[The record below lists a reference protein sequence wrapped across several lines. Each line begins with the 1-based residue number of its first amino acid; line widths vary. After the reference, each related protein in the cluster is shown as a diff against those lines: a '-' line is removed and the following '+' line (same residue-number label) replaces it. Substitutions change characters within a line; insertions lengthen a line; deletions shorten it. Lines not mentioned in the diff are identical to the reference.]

1 MAKDGNKE
9 SKKTDLRIGIAD
21 TGVDLVYEIEGSV
34 EDVVAKIE
42 AAINDAKT
50 LSLTDTKG
58 RQILVP
64 ASKIAFTEV
73 GNASD
78 RKVGFTTL

>member
-1 MAKDGNKE
+1 MAKDEKTT
-9 SKKTDLRIGIAD
+9 TDLRIGIAD
-21 TGVDLVYEIEGSV
+21 TGVDLVYEIDHSIEKV
-34 EDVVAKIE
+34 IAKVQE
-42 AAINDAKT
+42 ALDSGKT

-64 ASKIAFTEV
+64 HSKIAYVEA
-73 GNASD
+73 GNAAD

>member
-1 MAKDGNKE
+1 MAKE

-21 TGVDLVYEIEGSV
+21 TGVDLVYEIDGSV
-34 EDVVAKIE
+34 DEVVAKIE
-42 AAINDAKT
+42 AALNGGVT
-50 LSLTDTKG
+50 LSLRDTKG

-78 RKVGFTTL
+78 RKVGFTTV

>member
-1 MAKDGNKE
+1 MAKE

-34 EDVVAKIE
+34 DEVVAKIE
-42 AAINDAKT
+42 AALNGGVT

-58 RQILVP
+58 HQILVP
-64 ASKIAFTEV
+64 AAKIAFTEI

-78 RKVGFTTL
+78 RKVGFTTV

>member
-1 MAKDGNKE
+1 MQ
-9 SKKTDLRIGIAD
+9 
-21 TGVDLVYEIEGSV
+21 
-34 EDVVAKIE
+34 
-42 AAINDAKT
+42 AALDAGKT

-64 ASKIAFTEV
+64 HSKIAYIEA
-73 GNASD
+73 GNAAD

>member
-1 MAKDGNKE
+1 MAKDEKTT
-9 SKKTDLRIGIAD
+9 TDLRIGIAD
-21 TGVDLVYEIEGSV
+21 TGVDLVYEVDHSIEKVISKV
-34 EDVVAKIE
+34 QE
-42 AAINDAKT
+42 ALDSGKA

-64 ASKIAFTEV
+64 HSKIAYVEA
-73 GNASD
+73 GNAAD

>member
-1 MAKDGNKE
+1 MAKDEKTT
-9 SKKTDLRIGIAD
+9 TDLRIGIAD
-21 TGVDLVYEIEGSV
+21 TGVDLVYEIDHSISKV
-34 EDVVAKIE
+34 QE
-42 AAINDAKT
+42 ALDGGKT

-64 ASKIAFTEV
+64 HSKIAYVEA
-73 GNASD
+73 GNAAD

>member
-1 MAKDGNKE
+1 MAKDEKTT
-9 SKKTDLRIGIAD
+9 TDLRIGIAD
-21 TGVDLVYEIEGSV
+21 TGVDLVYEIDHS
-34 EDVVAKIE
+34 IE
-42 AAINDAKT
+42 KVISKVQEALDSAKT

-64 ASKIAFTEV
+64 HNKIAYVEA
-73 GNASD
+73 GNSAD

>member
-1 MAKDGNKE
+1 MAKDEKTT
-9 SKKTDLRIGIAD
+9 TDLRIGIAD
-21 TGVDLVYEIEGSV
+21 TGVDLVYEIDHS
-34 EDVVAKIE
+34 IE
-42 AAINDAKT
+42 KVILKVQEALDSGKT

-64 ASKIAFTEV
+64 HNKIAYVEA
-73 GNASD
+73 GNSAD

>member
-1 MAKDGNKE
+1 MAKE
-9 SKKTDLRIGIAD
+9 SKITTDLRIGIAD
-21 TGVDLVYEIEGSV
+21 TGVDLVYEIDSSIEK
-34 EDVVAKIE
+34 VVATVQ
-42 AAINDAKT
+42 AALDAGKT

-64 ASKIAFTEV
+64 HSKIAYIEA
-73 GNASD
+73 GNAAD

>member
-1 MAKDGNKE
+1 MAKDEKTT
-9 SKKTDLRIGIAD
+9 TDLRIGIAD
-21 TGVDLVYEIEGSV
+21 TGVDLVYEIDHS
-34 EDVVAKIE
+34 IE
-42 AAINDAKT
+42 KVISKVQEALDNGKT

-64 ASKIAFTEV
+64 HSKIAYVEAS
-73 GNASD
+73 NAAD

>member
-1 MAKDGNKE
+1 MAKEAKTT
-9 SKKTDLRIGIAD
+9 TDLRIGIAD
-21 TGVDLVYEIEGSV
+21 TGVDLVYEIENSIEKV
-34 EDVVAKIE
+34 IAKVQE
-42 AAINDAKT
+42 ALDGGKT

-64 ASKIAFTEV
+64 HSKIAYVEA
-73 GNASD
+73 GNAAD

>member
-1 MAKDGNKE
+1 MAKE
-9 SKKTDLRIGIAD
+9 SKTTTDLRIGIAD
-21 TGVDLVYEIEGSV
+21 TGVDLVYEIDNSIDKV
-34 EDVVAKIE
+34 IANVQ
-42 AAINDAKT
+42 AALDSGKT

-64 ASKIAFTEV
+64 HSKIAYVEA
-73 GNASD
+73 GNAAD